1 METEVIVLD
10 SDDEDS
16 RTNAPVNGSA
26 LASVAILN
34 SKPLDLDA
42 LGIGSLIPDDGV
54 LSNNQNTRY
63 YGCIA
68 EERANNYI
76 PPNRIKSN
84 TSVPYTQTVTPIL
97 PSPLE
102 PPLRLGGFEKSRPLH
117 PSFEDTGGI
126 NAVSL
131 LGGSASR
138 PIQSRSITSTHMPTR
153 SHNISPT
160 PRKVIRH
167 VPESRL
173 QNYNFEVNGEKW
185 SDNERQLCPSLKFRC
200 QYPNCRRVVSGNVSF
215 VCHLWAH
222 VVSWK
227 EYDPKSPSFPM
238 FSDTGAPALASCKRN
253 DVDILSTCPSCTARF
268 HTPYLM
274 QVHYT
279 RCHSRQ
285 PQAVNRATCAIC
297 ERDVRSEV
305 GASKALRSHLM
316 DHEPNDAPY
325 HCKRCRY
332 RCTVRLHLFDH
343 FAKEHKNTSTL
354 MCPFC
359 TFTLVVPSYQRK
371 RPVIRASEFVAHM
384 ISHEC
389 ESRLGCDNCALSFS
403 SAAEK
408 QKHRREHTA
417 VNPKWAFKYRD
428 PETRSRQKSRLV
440 CQEQKPLYQCSKC
453 ANSSESSSHQKKCLS
468 CVTLAYNES
477 LYGKRRTATD
487 ASVRRGIDTLQCSLR
502 GMRFACKCGMKT
514 RNGNRMAQHFYYCNK
529 DFEVIETDDELAEPT
544 EADEI
549 EDKAEAELFAV
560 PHKIEPAVK
569 TVETNVEK
577 KRKFVEPPLLIF
589 EGQVNN
595 LSTPADLSQAVVFFR
610 KCADNDPQSSIKG
623 FRDLREAYDSC

>member
-1 METEVIVLD
+1 MLTDGLLLVI
-10 SDDEDS
+10 
-16 RTNAPVNGSA
+16 RIYP
-26 LASVAILN
+26 
-34 SKPLDLDA
+34 
-42 LGIGSLIPDDGV
+42 GIGSLIPDDGV

-84 TSVPYTQTVTPIL
+84 TSVPYTQT
-97 PSPLE
+97 
-102 PPLRLGGFEKSRPLH
+102 
-117 PSFEDTGGI
+117 
-126 NAVSL
+126 
-131 LGGSASR
+131 
-138 PIQSRSITSTHMPTR
+138 
-153 SHNISPT
+153 
-160 PRKVIRH
+160 IRH

-297 ERDVRSEV
+297 ERDVRSEQV

-408 QKHRREHTA
+408 QKHRREHIA

-487 ASVRRGIDTLQCSLR
+487 VSVRRGIDTLQCSLR

-529 DFEVIETDDELAEPT
+529 DFEAGFLKLVIETDDELAEPT